1 MVADTD
7 NGGARGSLGVWRHS
21 DGLTPRL
28 AAELEQL
35 GYGRIW
41 IGGSP
46 DGDLASAEQ
55 LLDATST
62 IGLAT
67 GIINIWQDDA
77 VTVAA
82 SFRRLEQRHPGRFLL
97 GIGAGH
103 REATGDRY
111 QRPYEALVSYL
122 DVLDAEGVP
131 QQRRVLAALGPRVL
145 RLAADRALG
154 AHPYLV
160 TPEHTRTAREILGR
174 DALLAPEQKV
184 VLETDPVRARA
195 VGRPR
200 VEKPYL
206 GLANYTANLR
216 RLGWTE
222 EDLADGGSDRLIDA
236 LAVHG
241 TPAQVADA
249 LRGHLRA
256 GADEVAVQLL
266 TEPDEQPDAGYR
278 LLAEAFQG

>member
-160 TPEHTRTAREILGR
+160 TPEHTRTAREILGQ